1 MEPALHG
8 VISLSETDIFS
19 ADGDDDWEAQDEIAP
34 SFVFHEDAVTAAR
47 TIQNAIS
54 AHETTETADDW
65 SEVVVDL
72 PEVARGRR
80 TSVSFR
86 RLLNGRARP
95 SKSLPALDLS
105 KSPDELLS
113 TVSIAQVIR
122 SSDASATLLACV
134 ARSGLFTMT
143 ALDFLADGDS
153 EAEFLKVP
161 ALGLREYFE
170 IVDTLNAFTI
180 LVHGSATGSG
190 FRYAPTAEITA
201 VPDALPAP
209 VAASAGRAQ
218 PGTPDRSPTELLEQ
232 TRLAQIVLR
241 RGSPALQKA
250 LRGVDC
256 FTLSAQAFIEHDD
269 AEALFCS
276 ARGMNVVLYLELCDL
291 VNDFTTEVFRSQG
304 RR

>member
-1 MEPALHG
+1 MQPALHG
-8 VISLSETDIFS
+8 VESMSEMDIFS
-19 ADGDDDWEAQDEIAP
+19 AEGADDWEARDEIAP
-34 SFVFHEDAVTAAR
+34 SFAFHEDAVRAAR
-47 TIQNAIS
+47 NIQDAIS
-54 AHETTETADDW
+54 AHETTDTGADW
-65 SEVVVDL
+65 SEVVIDL

-86 RLLNGRARP
+86 RLLDGRARP

-105 KSPDELLS
+105 RSPDELLS

-122 SSDASATLLACV
+122 SSDASASLLGCV
-134 ARSGLFTMT
+134 ARSSLFTMT
-143 ALDFLADGDS
+143 ALDFLADSDS
-153 EAEFLKVP
+153 EAEFLTVP

-190 FRYAPTAEITA
+190 FSYAPTEEITA
-201 VPDALPAP
+201 VPDARPAP
-209 VAASAGRAQ
+209 AAASSGRGQ
-218 PGTPDRSPTELLEQ
+218 PGTPDRSPTEMLEQ
-232 TRLAQIVLR
+232 TRVAQIVLR

-250 LRGVDC
+250 LRGADC

-291 VNDFTTEVFRSQG
+291 VNDFTTELFRRQG
-304 RR
+304 LL